1 MTTLAPVPQIAI
13 GAGRIDGLGREI
25 RELIN
30 RPVAVL
36 VVLDPGLKASGVVA
50 RVDAAL
56 TGERLKMV
64 LFDAIAGEPKASDI
78 DRAAGL
84 ARSCRVEAVVG
95 IGGGS
100 ALDSAKLVAA
110 IATDDPG
117 ADHYQLCA
125 NAFPPEPLPTVLVP
139 TTAGTGSE
147 ATTTTV
153 HTNAGGRKVWCWGP
167 ELRAGRI
174 ILDPELTVSL
184 PAPLTAATGID
195 ALVHAIEA
203 ATNRNRSRGN
213 DLYAHEAIGLVTRW
227 LPRAVREPGDLE
239 AREAMLWASCLA
251 GMAINNAGT
260 AIAHTIAHAL
270 GSLARVHHGR
280 AAGLGLR
287 ASLPWS
293 VAEGREAYAAAAA
306 AMGGPRD
313 ADALAGLV
321 DGLVREVGLKV
332 SLADDA
338 PGLTAQRL
346 ATEMAAPEN
355 AAMRKSTVRASSEAD
370 LEELAAAV
378 LAAQ

>member
-1 MTTLAPVPQIAI
+1 MTTLAPVPQIAM
-13 GAGRIDGLGREI
+13 GAGRIDGLGRDI

-30 RPVAVL
+30 RPIAVL
-36 VVLDPGLKASGVVA
+36 VVLDPGLKASGAVA
-50 RVDAAL
+50 RIDAAL
-56 TGERLKMV
+56 ADERLKMV
-64 LFDAIAGEPKASDI
+64 LFDGIAGEPKAADI
-78 DRAAGL
+78 DRAAEL
-84 ARSCRVEAVVG
+84 ARSCRVEAVAGV
-95 IGGGS
+95 GGGS
-100 ALDSAKLVAA
+100 ALDAAKLVAA

-153 HTNAGGRKVWCWGP
+153 HSNAEGRKVWCWGP
-167 ELRAGRI
+167 ELKAGRI
-174 ILDPELTVSL
+174 ILDPALTVSL
-184 PAPLTAATGID
+184 PAHLTAATGID

-213 DLYAHEAIGLVTRW
+213 DLFAHEAIRLVARW
-227 LPRAVREPGDLE
+227 LPLAVKEPGNLE

-251 GMAINNAGT
+251 GKAINNAGT

-293 VAEGREAYAAAAA
+293 TADAREAYAAAAE

-321 DGLVREVGLKV
+321 DGLIREVGLKV

-338 PGLTAQRL
+338 PGLTPERL

-370 LEELAAAV
+370 LIELAGAV
-378 LAAQ
+378 LAAR

>member
-50 RVDAAL
+50 RADAAL

>member
-50 RVDAAL
+50 RADAAL

-167 ELRAGRI
+167 ELRTGRI

>member
-167 ELRAGRI
+167 ELRTGRI